1 MSKTVHPGASRLG
14 KIPPYL
20 FAEIDRKVREKRR
33 AGVDVISLGIGDPDL
48 PTPQRIVNVLQEAA
62 ADPSNHRYPSYF
74 GLAELRQ
81 AIAGWYGDR
90 SGVTL
95 DPATEILPTLGSKDG
110 IAHVPLA
117 LVDPGDVVLAPDPG
131 YTVYVTGALMAGA
144 EAHVMPLTAADE
156 WLPDLD
162 AIPDDVADR
171 AKLMWL
177 NYPNNP
183 TGAVADRDFLERAVS
198 FCQKHDI
205 ILCHDAPYSEIAFD
219 GYRPLTLF
227 EIPGAK
233 EIGLEFHSLSKTY
246 NMTGWRIGWV
256 CGRADLVGLIGQL
269 KTNIDSGIFQAVQWA
284 AIEALNGGESET
296 RAACEVYA
304 KRHRLVAGTLNELGW
319 NIKPPRATFYVW
331 APVPDGYDSIGF
343 ASHVLDEV
351 GVNITPGVGFGPH
364 GEGYFR
370 LSVTAPDDR
379 LEEAMARL
387 RKLKL

>member
-1 MSKTVHPGASRLG
+1 MSKTVHPGAKRLG

-20 FAEIDRKVREKRR
+20 FAEIDRKVQEKRK

-48 PTPQRIVNVLQEAA
+48 PTPKRIVSVLQEAA
-62 ADPSNHRYPSYF
+62 ADPANHRYPSYF
-74 GLAELRQ
+74 GLADLRQ
-81 AIAGWYGDR
+81 AIAGWYSHR

-95 DPATEILPTLGSKDG
+95 DPDTEILPTLGSKDG

-144 EAHVMPLTAADE
+144 EPYIMPLTAANH

-162 AIPDDVADR
+162 AIPQDVAQR
-171 AKLMWL
+171 ARLMWL

-183 TGAVADRDFLERAVS
+183 TAAVADGEFLERAVA
-198 FCQKHDI
+198 FCRRHDI

-233 EIGLEFHSLSKTY
+233 EIGLEFHSLSKTF

-256 CGRADLVGLIGQL
+256 CGRADLVGLMGQL

-284 AIEALNGGESET
+284 AIEALNGGEQET
-296 RAACEVYA
+296 EAACEVYA
-304 KRHRLVAGTLNELGW
+304 RRHQLVAATLNDLGW
-319 NIKPPRATFYVW
+319 KIKPPRATFYVW
-331 APVPDGYDSIGF
+331 APVPKGYDSIGF

-351 GVNITPGVGFGPH
+351 GVNITPGVGFGAH

-370 LSVTAPDDR
+370 LSVTAPDTR
-379 LEEAMARL
+379 LEEAMSRM

>member
-1 MSKTVHPGASRLG
+1 VNKTVRPGAIRLSR
-14 KIPPYL
+14 IPPYL
-20 FAEIDRKVREKRR
+20 FAEIDRKVQEKKR

-48 PTPQRIVNVLQEAA
+48 PTPPRIVHVLQEAA
-62 ADPSNHRYPSYF
+62 ADPTNHRYASYF

-81 AIAGWYGDR
+81 AIADWYGDR

-117 LVDPGDVVLAPDPG
+117 LVDPGDVVLVPDPG

-144 EAHVMPLTAADE
+144 EPYIMPLTVE
-156 WLPDLD
+156 NNWLPDLD
-162 AIPDDVADR
+162 AIPEEVAKR
-171 AKLMWL
+171 ARLMWL

-183 TGAVADRDFLERAVS
+183 TAAVADRDFLERAVA
-198 FCQKHDI
+198 FCRRHDI

-233 EIGLEFHSLSKTY
+233 EIGLEFHSLSKTF

-284 AIEALNGGESET
+284 AIEALNGGDQET
-296 RAACEVYA
+296 RAACSVYS
-304 KRHRLVAGTLNELGW
+304 KRHRLVADTLNDIGW
-319 NIKPPRATFYVW
+319 KIKPPRATFYVW
-331 APVPDGYDSIGF
+331 APVPPGYDSIAF
-343 ASHVLDEV
+343 AAHVLDEV
-351 GVNITPGVGFGPH
+351 GVNITPGVGFGTH

-370 LSVTAPDDR
+370 LSVTAPDAR
-379 LEEAMARL
+379 LEEAMARM
-387 RKLKL
+387 RKLTL